1 MKSLI
6 GLTLFQLALLS
17 QGTMNASAEE
27 AFENRAL
34 PPVRVFAEAL
44 AARQR
49 GGTEEL
55 KISAEYWI
63 SQSLLQSGLNHIAYA
78 GFSKMAA
85 NSSSGDESATIQGAA
100 IAAINQIHS
109 HYPSFLLPAGV
120 FAQIPHLMKSQAD
133 TKKALRE
140 FVFTYLIENP
150 SKKIQ
155 QESLELLQ
163 GSGAY
168 EHLARGI
175 IDSQNGEHPA
185 AIMEFNTFLRFPSIP
200 AFLEPYVDHAI
211 LLLSRSYFSTGAYTE
226 AAAELGKIKKSSN
239 DLAELLAE
247 TAWAHLMN
255 EKYGEAIGTAMS
267 LRAGGLR
274 HTFSP
279 EAPMVMAMALNE
291 LCQFPESITT
301 IQQFK
306 RDYEKSYLWLSSH
319 QDVSKLYPSAISFLK
334 RQGDVPDRIGTEWVR
349 SPLFISSQEEI
360 NLLFQENQANLK
372 LGKTG
377 AVELKKLGLNVHDL
391 VVAIKPA
398 IKKERAHL
406 KPGEHLSSGLVEK
419 IHILKEEINHY
430 KRLRNAATTWHR
442 ILKNHDERVP
452 ILKNSLVQRIN
463 QDLKTRTERMFA
475 KLEDIAENNQLI
487 EVEIY
492 NGASQDII
500 WQNAHPEYKE
510 IAQKMNREQKAER
523 SEKVWDWGHSLTSGN
538 SGESEEIWED
548 ELGSFQASLFNNCS
562 SKQRFLALH
571 NGRRRS

>member
-1 MKSLI
+1 MKSLSI
-6 GLTLFQLALLS
+6 VILFS
-17 QGTMNASAEE
+17 PGSPNAAADES
-27 AFENRAL
+27 FENPAL

-55 KISAEYWI
+55 KLSAEFWI
-63 SQSLLQSGLNHIAYA
+63 SQSLLQSGLHHIAYA

-85 NSSSGDESATIQGAA
+85 NPASGDESAKLQGAA
-100 IAAINQIHS
+100 INSINQIHA
-109 HYPSFLLPAGV
+109 HYPSFILPSGV
-120 FAQIPHLMKSQAD
+120 FLQIPRLMKSEAD
-133 TKKALRE
+133 IKKSLRE
-140 FVFTYLIENP
+140 FLFIYLIENP
-150 SKKIQ
+150 TKRVQ
-155 QESLELLQ
+155 QESLALLQ
-163 GSGAY
+163 GAGAY

-175 IDSQNGEHPA
+175 VDSQNSDHAA

-200 AFLEPYVDHAI
+200 TFLEPYVDRAR
-211 LLLSRSYFSTGAYTE
+211 LLLSRSYFSTGVYTE

-239 DLAELLAE
+239 DLAELLSE
-247 TAWAHLMN
+247 TAWAHLMG

-267 LRAGGLR
+267 LRAGGMR

-291 LCQFPESITT
+291 LCQFPESIST

-306 RDYEKSYLWLSSH
+306 KDYEKSYLWLSTT
-319 QDVSKLYPSAISFLK
+319 QDTSKLYPLAISFLK

-349 SPLFISSQEEI
+349 SPIFISSQEEI
-360 NLLFQENQANLK
+360 NLLFQENQANLN

-377 AVELKKLGLNVHDL
+377 AAEMKKLGLNVHEL

-398 IKKERAHL
+398 IKKERSRL
-406 KPGEHLSSGLVEK
+406 KAGEHLSAGLTEK
-419 IHILKEEINHY
+419 IHILKEEITHY
-430 KRLRNAATTWHR
+430 KRLRNAAATWHR
-442 ILKNHDERVP
+442 ILKNHNERVP
-452 ILKNSLVQRIN
+452 VLKNALVQRIN
-463 QDLKTRTERMFA
+463 LDMKTRTAKMFA

-510 IAQKMNREQKAER
+510 IAQKMNREQKSER
-523 SEKVWDWGHSLTSGN
+523 SEKVWDWGRSITSGN

-562 SKQRFLALH
+562 SKQRFLALRT
-571 NGRRRS
+571 GRHSKGSNL